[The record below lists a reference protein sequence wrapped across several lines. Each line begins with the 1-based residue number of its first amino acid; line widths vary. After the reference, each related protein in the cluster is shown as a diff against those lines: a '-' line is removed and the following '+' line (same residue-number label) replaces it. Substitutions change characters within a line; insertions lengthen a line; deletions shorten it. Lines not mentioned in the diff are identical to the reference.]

1 MKSVLK
7 LLAVQCSFPP
17 SFLPHGFFKNAGL
30 EDPPFEF
37 SYYSVTLRSRYD
49 PRQGLKTAERS
60 GAQKVTQVTLSEGRA
75 EQEIR
80 GQSGKRNHLNLVSK
94 SS

>member
-1 MKSVLK
+1 MK
-7 LLAVQCSFPP
+7 A
-17 SFLPHGFFKNAGL
+17 
-30 EDPPFEF
+30 
-37 SYYSVTLRSRYD
+37 
-49 PRQGLKTAERS
+49 AERS

-94 SS
+94 SN